1 VRWGARLYPDHL
13 GLSPPFDRIVIAD
26 LMIFVLRSA
35 TGGAPDGS
43 ELEAL
48 DDIFMGLICEAKDG
62 IVACMALLTSLINC
76 RHG

>member
-1 VRWGARLYPDHL
+1 
-13 GLSPPFDRIVIAD
+13 VIAD